1 LGNARLQGLPGD
13 VLGGDKTGELFDW
26 VNSAFFFTYVR
37 VFLVWPKGLFYLLPT
52 DSLSSSSNCNIQTLS
67 PSPMDSFSRHW
78 LGLVLYPYGA
88 KAGGSYAPSSSDY
101 FCSQRGL
108 ALADWWPAVLCS
120 ALLKPLL
127 DPPFR
132 YISVTVFPFI
142 LLLTSYVWLKS
153 LLLHQNGNGTSSEHH
168 LSCQLYVLIQFDRW
182 RIGLAL
188 LLSQVPLE
196 VLLHLGCNMP
206 TLQCRIGE
214 SCSL

>member
-1 LGNARLQGLPGD
+1 
-13 VLGGDKTGELFDW
+13 

-37 VFLVWPKGLFYLLPT
+37 VFLVWPKCLFYPLPT
-52 DSLSSSSNCNIQTLS
+52 DPLSSSSNCRIQTLS

-88 KAGGSYAPSSSDY
+88 KASNSYIPSSSDY
-101 FCSQRGL
+101 FHSRRGL
-108 ALADWWPAVLCS
+108 ALADWLSAVLCS
-120 ALLKPLL
+120 AFLKPLL

-132 YISVTVFPFI
+132 YIYVCIFTVI

-153 LLLHQNGNGTSSEHH
+153 LLLHQNGNGTSSERH
-168 LSCQLYVLIQFDRW
+168 LSCQLYVLMQFDRW

-188 LLSQVPLE
+188 LLSQVPSE
-196 VLLHLGCNMP
+196 VLLHLECNMP
-206 TLQCRIGE
+206 TLRCRIGD

>member
-1 LGNARLQGLPGD
+1 MGNARLQGLPED

-37 VFLVWPKGLFYLLPT
+37 IFSIWPKCLFYLLPT
-52 DSLSSSSNCNIQTLS
+52 DPLSSSSNCNIQTLS

-78 LGLVLYPYGA
+78 LGTVLYPYGA
-88 KAGGSYAPSSSDY
+88 KAGSSYAPSSFDY
-101 FCSQRGL
+101 FPSQRGL
-108 ALADWWPAVLCS
+108 ALADWWSAVLRL
-120 ALLKPLL
+120 APLKLLL

-132 YISVTVFPFI
+132 YIYVRTFPVI
-142 LLLTSYVWLKS
+142 LLLTSRLVKS

-168 LSCQLYVLIQFDRW
+168 LSCELYVLMQFDRW

-196 VLLHLGCNMP
+196 VLLHLECSIS
-206 TLQCRIGE
+206 TLRYRIGE
-214 SCSL
+214 SCSS